1 MEAANHWA
9 LMVLLIVAWYAF
21 SLHLNV
27 VVKEALMIYP
37 DALTL
42 TMVQFIVAAVA
53 GRMLQGMKLLSLPSL
68 LPNRMGVRVLPIAVF
83 FYLGNLCTNCA
94 LGSIS
99 VGFTHILKTLE
110 PLCAIAI
117 TRIVLGESP
126 SSASWFG
133 LITILCGVGTVI
145 ISDLNFSFLG
155 MFFALSS
162 NIFLPLRNVYSV
174 SLMSGETDRL
184 SAFQLFFAT
193 THLSALIAICIQMIR
208 WLIVSIVTPSETPAL
223 NSVVNINLLITG
235 LSFMAMHSTSYI
247 ILERLQPITHAIMN
261 CFKRA
266 FIIFGSALVL
276 GTGLS
281 VSQIVGIG
289 LALTGLYVYS
299 RAKKM
304 QGGMK
309 TWPVSKV
316 IMCVSVITFA
326 ISLLTASD
334 GTFSHNPIVKSKTL
348 SSVYMQ
354 KLNGNLGV
362 IGSALPHVL
371 RKADM
376 MHDFPNP
383 FAPTIHFL
391 WLHPIPM
398 TDTALRN
405 VIDLASYANTVVHCG
420 SEECEAQIGSMKQE
434 GMAVMSRTLVVPE
447 ICRDTPLYG
456 WTRKH
461 VFYKLRAGPNYQ
473 KQLTQVV
480 AMCVLYKMGG
490 IYVDNSVALDA
501 NLDLTKLPKGPWVSD
516 QLGLFHVS
524 HFPPNHELLLNMMDN
539 YVPNYPPWWYKGTQW
554 PSVYDFV
561 DVVKADGTKLKT
573 VNVAELGFVSRPV
586 ILPAGMRQYATMK
599 YNLRN
604 ITQGINLGDEIQTFG
619 GIQFLPHIDHFVT
632 RDLLHTYKFD
642 NNVTF
647 FINAWIGDKR
657 FDWPYQLYMDPI
669 MVAIHLAS
677 HRYINSTKKIQY
689 LKSKAPIGAR
699 DLKTLERLN
708 NETIPSYFSGCATIL
723 TQNPYDREERP
734 KTIYIIDVWKESD
747 KLMRILPDEVSRDII
762 DVTHGPQFSGIKFD
776 NIGRFLYSADLVF
789 EKYAKARAI
798 ITQRI
803 HAAMPSV
810 GLGVP
815 VIFFGNTTLPGGGAD
830 RLSGLTKMWHF
841 FDAMENEEELKVR
854 MKELFGNNGP
864 HGNPNPELQHRI
876 KNDLFSHILSQHTK
890 ELRNAAQMYGVIKKG
905 AQFDPIAVEFNS
917 DNLTQP
923 PDPGLMNVSYK
934 DTHPH

>member
-9 LMVLLIVAWYAF
+9 VMVFLIAAWYGF

-27 VVKEALMIYP
+27 AVKEALIMYP
-37 DALTL
+37 DAHTL
-42 TMVQFIVAAVA
+42 TMVQFIVAAVI
-53 GRMLQGMKLLSLPSL
+53 GRVLQGMKLLSQPSL
-68 LPNRMGVRVLPIAVF
+68 SPNCMRVRVLPIAVF

-94 LGSIS
+94 LRSIS

-126 SSASWFG
+126 SSAAWFG

-162 NIFLPLRNVYSV
+162 NIFLPLRNVYSAL
-174 SLMSGETDRL
+174 LMNSEADRL

-193 THLSALIAICIQMIR
+193 THLSAVIAICIQMFR
-208 WLIVSIVTPSETPAL
+208 WLIVSIVIPSETPTL
-223 NSVVNINLLITG
+223 NSIVNINLLITG
-235 LSFMAMHSTSYI
+235 LSFMMMHSTSYI
-247 ILERLQPITHAIMN
+247 ILEHLQPITHAIMN

-281 VSQIVGIG
+281 IGQIVGIG
-289 LALTGLYVYS
+289 LALTGLHIYS
-299 RAKKM
+299 RAKKA
-304 QGGMK
+304 QGLK
-309 TWPVSKV
+309 TWPVNKV
-316 IMCVSVITFA
+316 IMCVSIITFG
-326 ISLLTASD
+326 ISLITASN
-334 GTFSHNPIVKSKTL
+334 GTFSPKLTLDSKTL
-348 SSVYMQ
+348 LSIYLR
-354 KLNGNLGV
+354 KLNNSLGV
-362 IGSALPHVL
+362 IGSVLPHVP
-371 RKADM
+371 RKAVM
-376 MHDFPNP
+376 AHDFPDP
-383 FAPTIHFL
+383 LAPTIHFL
-391 WLHPIPM
+391 WLHPISM
-398 TDTALRN
+398 TDLALRN
-405 VIDLASYANTVVHCG
+405 VIDLASRANTVVHCG
-420 SEECEAQIGSMKQE
+420 SEECEAQIGSMKQK
-434 GMAVMSRTLVVPE
+434 GMAVTGRTLVVPE

-461 VFYKLRAGPNYQ
+461 VFYKLQAGPNYP

-480 AMCVLYKMGG
+480 ALCVLFKSGG
-490 IYVDNSVALDA
+490 IYVDNSVALNA

-516 QLGLFHVS
+516 QLGLFHIS
-524 HFPPNHELLLNMMDN
+524 HFPPNHELLLNMMNN

-554 PSVYDFV
+554 PSVYDFA
-561 DVVKADGTKLKT
+561 DVVKTDGTKLKT

-689 LKSKAPIGAR
+689 LK
-699 DLKTLERLN
+699 
-708 NETIPSYFSGCATIL
+708 
-723 TQNPYDREERP
+723 
-734 KTIYIIDVWKESD
+734 
-747 KLMRILPDEVSRDII
+747 
-762 DVTHGPQFSGIKFD
+762 
-776 NIGRFLYSADLVF
+776 
-789 EKYAKARAI
+789 
-798 ITQRI
+798 
-803 HAAMPSV
+803 
-810 GLGVP
+810 
-815 VIFFGNTTLPGGGAD
+815 
-830 RLSGLTKMWHF
+830 
-841 FDAMENEEELKVR
+841 
-854 MKELFGNNGP
+854 
-864 HGNPNPELQHRI
+864 
-876 KNDLFSHILSQHTK
+876 
-890 ELRNAAQMYGVIKKG
+890 
-905 AQFDPIAVEFNS
+905 
-917 DNLTQP
+917 
-923 PDPGLMNVSYK
+923 
-934 DTHPH
+934 